1 MAARL
6 CIDNRRVNQ
15 RRSLLVT
22 PTDRLCIDNCRVK
35 QRRSLIV
42 TPTACLCVD
51 NRRVNQRRGLKVTP
65 AALKYLTLKD
75 VNFSLYWHAYMLW
88 VRRIKE
94 SQTVIT
100 VIPSFEVIQNGD
112 WRGDFICVKL
122 AIESNMIPAWFP
134 AFNEVPVDDRNFL
147 HMSIC
152 FSGDIDNMALED
164 QALAHQYI
172 AELKKDEAWNGERHE
187 TCIAHVTRDTG
198 TFHLKG
204 FDNDQRMT
212 WLHNHGSYWQRPFG
226 HIALYMGGLHV

>member
-6 CIDNRRVNQ
+6 CLDNRRVNQ

-22 PTDRLCIDNCRVK
+22 PADRLCIDNSRVK

-42 TPTACLCVD
+42 IPAACLCVD

-100 VIPSFEVIQNGD
+100 AIPSFEVIQNGD

-122 AIESNMIPAWFP
+122 TIESNMIPAWFP

-152 FSGDIDNMALED
+152 FSGDIDKMASLED

-172 AELKKDEAWNGERHE
+172 AELKTDDAWNGERHE
-187 TCIAHVTRDTG
+187 TCIARAAPHG

-212 WLHNHGSYWQRPFG
+212 WLHKHGSYWQRPFG